1 MLTKI
6 VADNPVV
13 WGAAHR
19 KHVSL
24 VQIVETLD
32 VGCSLVAI
40 EGLLFE
46 NERPNNG
53 TPALPVDI
61 KPAAADTDDTTGSG

>member
-1 MLTKI
+1 M
-6 VADNPVV
+6 V

>member
-61 KPAAADTDDTTGSG
+61 KPTAADTDDTTGSG

>member
-19 KHVSL
+19 KRVSL
-24 VQIVETLD
+24 VQIVKTHD
-32 VGCSLVAI
+32 VGCSLVGI